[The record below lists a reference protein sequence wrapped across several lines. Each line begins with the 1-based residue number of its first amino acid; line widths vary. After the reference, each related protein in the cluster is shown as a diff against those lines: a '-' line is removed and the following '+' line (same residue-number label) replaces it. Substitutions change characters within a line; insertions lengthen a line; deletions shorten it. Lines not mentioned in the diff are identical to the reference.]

1 MGAIG
6 EIPLTCFTIDELEAL
21 LEAAAYSLRMGQ
33 SLKHSL
39 EDCSTHSMFDVE
51 FLVELKFR
59 DDSRADLIGLACA
72 IAIRLQ
78 QLEEFE
84 ASHV

>member
-6 EIPLTCFTIDELEAL
+6 DIPLTSFTIDELEAL

-33 SLKHSL
+33 NLKHGL

-51 FLVELKFR
+51 FLVELRFQEQSR
-59 DDSRADLIGLACA
+59 DELLGLIGA
-72 IAIRLQ
+72 IVNRLTEVAQ
-78 QLEEFE
+78 
-84 ASHV
+84 